1 MDKRKGNT
9 DLTEGKV
16 WKVIVRFAL
25 PLLVGNLLQQFYNI
39 TDSIIVGQFLGKEA
53 LAAVSASFFIYYF
66 IISLVIGVGSGTT
79 VVISQLFGAKQY
91 QKVQLAFSS
100 FFIFML
106 VGGIILSIAGIIFA
120 EPVFRLTNTPE
131 EVIPQAV
138 AYFRIYIGGTF
149 LFVTFN
155 SIISILRGVGES
167 VRPMLFILIT
177 TVLNIA
183 FDLLFILVFK
193 WGIEG
198 AARATVVSQGIG
210 MCIALA
216 YVNNTHPLLSIKK
229 QDMLFDWKLFKE
241 SLKIGLPTSVQQCAI
256 ALGLIALL
264 GIVNS
269 FGTNTLTAYGAAGK
283 IDTII
288 TQAVL
293 TLSGALAAFCGQ
305 NIGAGRLDR
314 VKKGVQFT
322 MYTNIA
328 LGLLTFAAVYLFGNE
343 MMRIFTK
350 DIDVVAIGKE
360 YLLII
365 GGFFIVHGALNVYNG
380 ALRGAGDTL
389 FPMITSLVCLW
400 LIRIPLAYYLSSWL
414 GRNGIWWAIGIS
426 ITIGLIVTFV
436 YYKIGFW
443 KRRRRIY
450 EYNTLSIT
458 WNLIYIFNDYFRK
471 CVGFFL

>member
-1 MDKRKGNT
+1 MT
-9 DLTEGKV
+9 HDLTHGPV

-25 PLLVGNLLQQFYNI
+25 PLLIGNLLQQLYNV

-66 IISLVIGVGSGTT
+66 IISLVIGIGSGTS
-79 VVISQLFGAKQY
+79 VVVSQFFGARQY
-91 QKVQLAFSS
+91 EKVQRAFSS

-106 VGGIILSIAGIIFA
+106 VAGIVLSIAGIVFA
-120 EPVFRLTNTPE
+120 EPIFRLTNTPE
-131 EVIPQAV
+131 EVIPEAV

-167 VRPMLFILIT
+167 LRPMIFILIT
-177 TVLNIA
+177 TVLNIGL
-183 FDLLFILVFK
+183 DLLFIVGFG

-198 AARATVVSQGIG
+198 AARATVIAQGIG
-210 MCIALA
+210 MCIALG
-216 YVNNTHPLLSIKK
+216 YVNNTHPLLSIRK
-229 QDMLFDWKLFKE
+229 QDLLFDMTLFKE
-241 SLKIGLPTSVQQCAI
+241 GLKIGLPTSVQQCAI

-269 FGTNTLTAYGAAGK
+269 FGTDTLTAYGAAGK

-314 VKKGVQFT
+314 VRQGLRFT
-322 MYTNIA
+322 MLVNI
-328 LGLLTFAAVYLFGNE
+328 LFSLITFTAIYFFGEE
-343 MMRIFTK
+343 MMRAFTP
-350 DIDVVAIGKE
+350 DQAVIAIGKE

-389 FPMITSLVCLW
+389 FTMATSLLCLW
-400 LIRIPLAYYLSSWL
+400 LIRIPLAYQLSAWY
-414 GRNGIWWAIGIS
+414 GRQGIWWAIGIS
-426 ITIGLIVTFV
+426 IGIGFIITYI
-436 YYKIGFW
+436 YYKMDIW
-443 KRRRRIY
+443 KKR
-450 EYNTLSIT
+450 
-458 WNLIYIFNDYFRK
+458 
-471 CVGFFL
+471 CVVK

>member
-16 WKVIVRFAL
+16 WKVIVRFAV

-288 TQAVL
+288 TRAIL

-436 YYKIGFW
+436 YYKMGFW

-450 EYNTLSIT
+450 EL
-458 WNLIYIFNDYFRK
+458 
-471 CVGFFL
+471 

>member
-210 MCIALA
+210 MCIAL
-216 YVNNTHPLLSIKK
+216 
-229 QDMLFDWKLFKE
+229 
-241 SLKIGLPTSVQQCAI
+241 
-256 ALGLIALL
+256 
-264 GIVNS
+264 
-269 FGTNTLTAYGAAGK
+269 
-283 IDTII
+283 
-288 TQAVL
+288 
-293 TLSGALAAFCGQ
+293 
-305 NIGAGRLDR
+305 
-314 VKKGVQFT
+314 
-322 MYTNIA
+322 
-328 LGLLTFAAVYLFGNE
+328 GLLTFAAVYLFGNE

-450 EYNTLSIT
+450 EL
-458 WNLIYIFNDYFRK
+458 
-471 CVGFFL
+471 

>member
-16 WKVIVRFAL
+16 WKVIVRFAV

-288 TQAVL
+288 TQAIL

-426 ITIGLIVTFV
+426 ITIGLIETFV
-436 YYKIGFW
+436 YYKMGFW

-450 EYNTLSIT
+450 EL
-458 WNLIYIFNDYFRK
+458 
-471 CVGFFL
+471 

>member
-16 WKVIVRFAL
+16 WKVIVRFAV

-269 FGTNTLTAYGAAGK
+269 FGTNTLPAYGAAGK

-288 TQAVL
+288 TQAIL

-436 YYKIGFW
+436 YYKMGFW

-450 EYNTLSIT
+450 EL
-458 WNLIYIFNDYFRK
+458 
-471 CVGFFL
+471 

>member
-1 MDKRKGNT
+1 MTIIKGWIKGNT

-288 TQAVL
+288 TQAIL

-450 EYNTLSIT
+450 EL
-458 WNLIYIFNDYFRK
+458 
-471 CVGFFL
+471 

>member
-1 MDKRKGNT
+1 MNKSKGNT
-9 DLTEGKV
+9 DLTKGKV

-25 PLLVGNLLQQFYNI
+25 PLLIGNLLQQLYNV
-39 TDSIIVGQFLGKEA
+39 TDSVIVGQFLGKEA

-66 IISLVIGVGSGTT
+66 IISFVIGVGSGTS
-79 VVISQLFGAKQY
+79 VVISQLFGAKQF

-106 VGGIILSIAGIIFA
+106 VGGVILSIAGIIFA

-167 VRPMLFILIT
+167 VRPMIFILIT
-177 TVLNIA
+177 TILNILL
-183 FDLLFILVFK
+183 DLLFILVFK

-198 AARATVVSQGIG
+198 AARATVIAQGIG
-210 MCIALA
+210 MCVALA

-229 QDMLFDWKLFKE
+229 QDMLFDGKLFKE

-288 TQAVL
+288 TQAIL

-314 VKKGVQFT
+314 VKKGLRFT
-322 MYTNIA
+322 MYANIV
-328 LGLLTFAAVYLFGNE
+328 LGLLTFAAVYLFGDT
-343 MMRIFTK
+343 MMRIFTN
-350 DIDVVAIGKE
+350 DADVIVIGKE

-365 GGFFIVHGALNVYNG
+365 CGFFIVHGALNVYNG

-389 FPMITSLVCLW
+389 FPMVTSIVCLW
-400 LIRIPLAYYLSSWL
+400 IIRIPLAYSLSSWL
-414 GRNGIWWAIGIS
+414 GRSGIWWAIVAS
-426 ITIGLIVTFV
+426 ITIGLIVTFI
-436 YYKIGFW
+436 YYKTGIW
-443 KRRRRIY
+443 KRRCIIKD
-450 EYNTLSIT
+450 ETSP
-458 WNLIYIFNDYFRK
+458 
-471 CVGFFL
+471 

>member
-1 MDKRKGNT
+1 MNNAELTIEKRSKN
-9 DLTEGKV
+9 DLTHGPV
-16 WKVIVRFAL
+16 WKVIIRFAL
-25 PLLVGNLLQQFYNI
+25 PLLIGNLLQQFYNI

-66 IISLVIGVGSGTT
+66 IISLVIGIGSGTS
-79 VVISQLFGAKQY
+79 VVVSQFFGAQQY
-91 QKVQLAFSS
+91 DKVQRTFSS

-106 VGGIILSIAGIIFA
+106 VAGVVLSIAGIIFA

-131 EVIPQAV
+131 EVIPDAV
-138 AYFRIYIGGTF
+138 AYFRIYVGGTF

-167 VRPMLFILIT
+167 MRPMIFILIT
-177 TVLNIA
+177 TVLNIV
-183 FDLLFILVFK
+183 FDLLFIVGFG

-198 AARATVVSQGIG
+198 AARATVIAQGIG
-210 MCIALA
+210 MCIALG

-229 QDMLFDWKLFKE
+229 QDMLFDGRLFME
-241 SLKIGLPTSVQQCAI
+241 SLKIGLPTSIQQCAI
-256 ALGLIALL
+256 AIGLIALL

-305 NIGAGRLDR
+305 NIGAKRLDR
-314 VKKGVQFT
+314 VKQGVRFT
-322 MYTNIA
+322 MLVNI
-328 LGLLTFAAVYLFGNE
+328 LFGLLTFCAVYLFGEE
-343 MMRIFTK
+343 MMLAFTK
-350 DIDVVAIGKE
+350 DPDVIAIGKE
-360 YLLII
+360 YLLIV

-389 FPMITSLVCLW
+389 FPMLTSLICLW
-400 LIRIPLAYYLSSWL
+400 LIRIPLAYHLSLWL
-414 GRNGIWWAIGIS
+414 GRSGIWWAIGIS
-426 ITIGLIVTFV
+426 IGIGLIITYI

-443 KRRRRIY
+443 KRR
-450 EYNTLSIT
+450 
-458 WNLIYIFNDYFRK
+458 
-471 CVGFFL
+471 CVTK

>member
-91 QKVQLAFSS
+91 QKVQLAFTS

-216 YVNNTHPLLSIKK
+216 YVNNTHPFLSIKK

-288 TQAVL
+288 TQAIL

-450 EYNTLSIT
+450 EL
-458 WNLIYIFNDYFRK
+458 
-471 CVGFFL
+471 

>member
-288 TQAVL
+288 T
-293 TLSGALAAFCGQ
+293 LSGALAAFCGQ

-450 EYNTLSIT
+450 EL
-458 WNLIYIFNDYFRK
+458 
-471 CVGFFL
+471 

>member
-288 TQAVL
+288 TQAIL

-314 VKKGVQFT
+314 VKKGVRFT

-360 YLLII
+360 YLIII

-436 YYKIGFW
+436 YYKMGFW

-450 EYNTLSIT
+450 EL
-458 WNLIYIFNDYFRK
+458 
-471 CVGFFL
+471 

>member
-16 WKVIVRFAL
+16 WKVIVRFAV

-216 YVNNTHPLLSIKK
+216 YVNNTHPLRSIKK

-288 TQAVL
+288 TQAIL

-436 YYKIGFW
+436 YYKMGFW

-450 EYNTLSIT
+450 EL
-458 WNLIYIFNDYFRK
+458 
-471 CVGFFL
+471 

>member
-16 WKVIVRFAL
+16 WKVIVRFAV

-198 AARATVVSQGIG
+198 AARATVISQGIG

-450 EYNTLSIT
+450 EL
-458 WNLIYIFNDYFRK
+458 
-471 CVGFFL
+471 

>member
-9 DLTEGKV
+9 DLTEGIV
-16 WKVIVRFAL
+16 WKVIVRFAV

-450 EYNTLSIT
+450 EL
-458 WNLIYIFNDYFRK
+458 
-471 CVGFFL
+471 

>member
-16 WKVIVRFAL
+16 WKVLVRFAL
-25 PLLVGNLLQQFYNI
+25 PLLVGYLLQQFYNI

-288 TQAVL
+288 TQAIL

-314 VKKGVQFT
+314 VKKGVRFT

-389 FPMITSLVCLW
+389 FPMITSLICLW

-436 YYKIGFW
+436 YYKMGFW

-450 EYNTLSIT
+450 EL
-458 WNLIYIFNDYFRK
+458 
-471 CVGFFL
+471 

>member
-16 WKVIVRFAL
+16 WKVIVRFAV

-53 LAAVSASFFIYYF
+53 LAAVSASFFIYYL

-288 TQAVL
+288 TQAIL

-436 YYKIGFW
+436 YYKMGFW

-450 EYNTLSIT
+450 EL
-458 WNLIYIFNDYFRK
+458 
-471 CVGFFL
+471 

>member
-16 WKVIVRFAL
+16 WKVIVRFAV

-288 TQAVL
+288 TQAIL

-414 GRNGIWWAIGIS
+414 GRSGIWWAIGIS

-436 YYKIGFW
+436 YYKMGFW

-450 EYNTLSIT
+450 EL
-458 WNLIYIFNDYFRK
+458 
-471 CVGFFL
+471 

>member
-16 WKVIVRFAL
+16 WKVIVRFAV

-288 TQAVL
+288 TQAIL

-389 FPMITSLVCLW
+389 FPMITSLICLW

-436 YYKIGFW
+436 YYKMGFW

-450 EYNTLSIT
+450 EL
-458 WNLIYIFNDYFRK
+458 
-471 CVGFFL
+471 

>member
-288 TQAVL
+288 TQAIL

-389 FPMITSLVCLW
+389 FPMITSLICLW

-450 EYNTLSIT
+450 EL
-458 WNLIYIFNDYFRK
+458 
-471 CVGFFL
+471 

>member
-100 FFIFML
+100 FLIFML

-264 GIVNS
+264 EIVNS

-436 YYKIGFW
+436 YYKMGFW

-450 EYNTLSIT
+450 EL
-458 WNLIYIFNDYFRK
+458 
-471 CVGFFL
+471 

>member
-16 WKVIVRFAL
+16 WKVIVRFAV

-288 TQAVL
+288 TQAIL

-426 ITIGLIVTFV
+426 ITIGLLVTFV
-436 YYKIGFW
+436 YYKMGFW

-450 EYNTLSIT
+450 EL
-458 WNLIYIFNDYFRK
+458 
-471 CVGFFL
+471 

>member
-16 WKVIVRFAL
+16 WKVIVRFAV

-314 VKKGVQFT
+314 VKKGVRFT

-436 YYKIGFW
+436 YYKMGFW

-450 EYNTLSIT
+450 EL
-458 WNLIYIFNDYFRK
+458 
-471 CVGFFL
+471 

>member
-264 GIVNS
+264 KDRHDHHSGYPHPIRSVSS
-269 FGTNTLTAYGAAGK
+269 FLRTKYRSRETGPGEKGSTVYDVHEYSPGTINFCRRLSIRQRDDENFHERHRCRGDWKRISANYRWFLHCTWGTERVQRS
-283 IDTII
+283 
-288 TQAVL
+288 TQGSWRYLVPNDN
-293 TLSGALAAFCGQ
+293 Q
-305 NIGAGRLDR
+305 P
-314 VKKGVQFT
+314 
-322 MYTNIA
+322 
-328 LGLLTFAAVYLFGNE
+328 GL
-343 MMRIFTK
+343 
-350 DIDVVAIGKE
+350 
-360 YLLII
+360 
-365 GGFFIVHGALNVYNG
+365 
-380 ALRGAGDTL
+380 
-389 FPMITSLVCLW
+389 
-400 LIRIPLAYYLSSWL
+400 PLADPYSPRLLSQFMV
-414 GRNGIWWAIGIS
+414 GTQRN
-426 ITIGLIVTFV
+426 L
-436 YYKIGFW
+436 
-443 KRRRRIY
+443 
-450 EYNTLSIT
+450 
-458 WNLIYIFNDYFRK
+458 
-471 CVGFFL
+471 VGDRYQHHNRTNRDLRLL

>member
-16 WKVIVRFAL
+16 WKVIVRFAV

-120 EPVFRLTNTPE
+120 EPVFRLNNTPE

-288 TQAVL
+288 TQAIL

-436 YYKIGFW
+436 YYKMGFW

-450 EYNTLSIT
+450 EL
-458 WNLIYIFNDYFRK
+458 
-471 CVGFFL
+471 

>member
-16 WKVIVRFAL
+16 WKVIVRFAV
-25 PLLVGNLLQQFYNI
+25 PLLVGNLPQQFYNI

-436 YYKIGFW
+436 YYKMGFW

-450 EYNTLSIT
+450 EL
-458 WNLIYIFNDYFRK
+458 
-471 CVGFFL
+471 

>member
-131 EVIPQAV
+131 AV

-450 EYNTLSIT
+450 EL
-458 WNLIYIFNDYFRK
+458 
-471 CVGFFL
+471 

>member
-16 WKVIVRFAL
+16 WKVIVRFAV

-53 LAAVSASFFIYYF
+53 LAAVSASLFIYYV

-288 TQAVL
+288 TQAIL

-436 YYKIGFW
+436 YYKMGFW

-450 EYNTLSIT
+450 EL
-458 WNLIYIFNDYFRK
+458 
-471 CVGFFL
+471 

>member
-288 TQAVL
+288 TQAIL

-328 LGLLTFAAVYLFGNE
+328 LGRLTFAAVYLFGNE

-450 EYNTLSIT
+450 EL
-458 WNLIYIFNDYFRK
+458 
-471 CVGFFL
+471 

>member
-314 VKKGVQFT
+314 VKKGEQFT

-450 EYNTLSIT
+450 EL
-458 WNLIYIFNDYFRK
+458 
-471 CVGFFL
+471 

>member
-288 TQAVL
+288 TQAIL

-380 ALRGAGDTL
+380 ALRGA
-389 FPMITSLVCLW
+389 
-400 LIRIPLAYYLSSWL
+400 
-414 GRNGIWWAIGIS
+414 
-426 ITIGLIVTFV
+426 
-436 YYKIGFW
+436 
-443 KRRRRIY
+443 
-450 EYNTLSIT
+450 
-458 WNLIYIFNDYFRK
+458 
-471 CVGFFL
+471 

>member
-288 TQAVL
+288 TQAIL

-314 VKKGVQFT
+314 VKKGVRFT

-380 ALRGAGDTL
+380 ALRGARDTL
-389 FPMITSLVCLW
+389 FPMITSLICLW

-436 YYKIGFW
+436 YYKMGFW

-450 EYNTLSIT
+450 EL
-458 WNLIYIFNDYFRK
+458 
-471 CVGFFL
+471 